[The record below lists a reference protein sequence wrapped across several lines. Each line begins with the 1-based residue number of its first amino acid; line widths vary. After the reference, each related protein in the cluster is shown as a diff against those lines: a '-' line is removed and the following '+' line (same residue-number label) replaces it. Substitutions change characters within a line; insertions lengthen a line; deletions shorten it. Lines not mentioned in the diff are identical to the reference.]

1 MDTPTLVGTGFVV
14 LGAVVWIVCAVY
26 AYQNAPRLGRNA
38 WLWTIIC
45 LIFGPLGL
53 MLLFVLPKREHAGG
67 STGGSTHA
75 AQKKKSEQEA
85 LYEVPK
91 KKH

>member
-45 LIFGPLGL
+45 LILGPIGL
-53 MLLFVLPKREHAGG
+53 MILFVLPKKQPVAGSG
-67 STGGSTHA
+67 RAKQT
-75 AQKKKSEQEA
+75 KKSEQEA

-91 KKH
+91 KHH

>member
-1 MDTPTLVGTGFVV
+1 MDATLIGTGFVV
-14 LGAVVWIVCAVY
+14 LGAVLWIVCAVY

-45 LIFGPLGL
+45 LILGPIGL
-53 MLLFVLPKREHAGG
+53 MILFVLPRHEPAAGSGHA
-67 STGGSTHA
+67 SSS
-75 AQKKKSEQEA
+75 KKSEQEA

-91 KKH
+91 KHH

>member
-53 MLLFVLPKREHAGG
+53 MVLFVLPKREHADRFY
-67 STGGSTHA
+67 GGSTHA
-75 AQKKKSEQEA
+75 AQAKKSEQEA

>member
-1 MDTPTLVGTGFVV
+1 MEIYYAGGLI

-38 WLWTIIC
+38 WLWAIIC
-45 LIFGPLGL
+45 IVLGPIGL
-53 MLLFVLPKREHAGG
+53 MILFVLPNKTPIAGSG
-67 STGGSTHA
+67 HA
-75 AQKKKSEQEA
+75 AAKKSEQES

-91 KKH
+91 KHH

>member
-26 AYQNAPRLGRNA
+26 AYQNAPKFGRNA
-38 WLWTIIC
+38 WLWAIIC
-45 LIFGPLGL
+45 IIFGPLGL
-53 MLLFVLPKREHAGG
+53 MLLYVLPKNEPAKG
-67 STGGSTHA
+67 SAPTHKKA
-75 AQKKKSEQEA
+75 ADPHDA

>member
-53 MLLFVLPKREHAGG
+53 MVLFVLPKREHAGG
-67 STGGSTHA
+67 SAHAKATH
-75 AQKKKSEQEA
+75 KSEQEA

>member
-14 LGAVVWIVCAVY
+14 LAAVVWIVCVVY
-26 AYQNAPRLGRNA
+26 AYQNAPKRGRSA
-38 WLWTIIC
+38 PLWAFLT
-45 LIFGPLGL
+45 LIFSPLAL
-53 MLLFVLPKREHAGG
+53 FLLFVLPKKEPVAGAG
-67 STGGSTHA
+67 TAKH
-75 AQKKKSEQEA
+75 KKQSEQEA

>member
-38 WLWTIIC
+38 WLWAIIC
-45 LIFGPLGL
+45 VIFGPLGL
-53 MLLFVLPKREHAGG
+53 MVLFVLPRHEPAAGSG
-67 STGGSTHA
+67 HST
-75 AQKKKSEQEA
+75 KKKSEQEE

-91 KKH
+91 KHH

>member
-1 MDTPTLVGTGFVV
+1 MDQPTLVGTGFLV

-38 WLWTIIC
+38 WLWAIIC
-45 LIFGPLGL
+45 VIFGPLGL
-53 MLLFVLPKREHAGG
+53 MVLFILPRKTPAHQAASGHAQ
-67 STGGSTHA
+67 H
-75 AQKKKSEQEA
+75 KKSEQEA

>member
-14 LGAVVWIVCAVY
+14 LAAVVWIVCVVY
-26 AYQNAPRLGRNA
+26 AYQSAPRFGRSA
-38 WLWTIIC
+38 ILWAILT
-45 LIFGPLGL
+45 LIFSPIAL
-53 MLLFVLPKREHAGG
+53 MVLFVLPKRSSAHGGG
-67 STGGSTHA
+67 SSHA
-75 AQKKKSEQEA
+75 KHTDPHEA

>member
-26 AYQNAPRLGRNA
+26 PYQNAPRLGRNA

-67 STGGSTHA
+67 TAHA
-75 AQKKKSEQEA
+75 KAAHKSEQEA

>member
-14 LGAVVWIVCAVY
+14 LGAVLWIVCAVY

-38 WLWTIIC
+38 WLWASIC
-45 LIFGPLGL
+45 FIFGPLGL
-53 MLLFVLPKREHAGG
+53 MVLFVLPKKQPAAGSG
-67 STGGSTHA
+67 ATTA
-75 AQKKKSEQEA
+75 KKKSEQEE

-91 KKH
+91 KHH